1 MALSGYSYEAYDK
14 SGKKTKGI
22 VNGSDRQAAIQDLKQ
37 NLYVYKLQ
45 EAKPSL
51 LQRELILGS
60 KRIPLKVFVPFLR
73 QLSTL
78 FKAGVPLV
86 ESLRILGEQTTYKR
100 LKKILPEFA
109 AGVARG
115 NQLSDVLREQEA
127 LFPPVFISMVRAG
140 EVTGNLEDVLDN
152 LATYMEKEHNTREKV
167 KSAMTYPAVIGVMS
181 ICTCTFLL
189 IKVIPNFVGSLKQA
203 GSQLPWS
210 TRVVLATSDHLVGT
224 WYLYLLGI
232 MLCFLLFRYLLKKP
246 KFRFAVD
253 ALKLRVP
260 VFGKLL
266 QKAAIAR
273 ASRTMATLF
282 KSAVPTLQVFTVAA
296 NVVGNEIYAKA
307 LREARDSLRGG
318 NSMVVP
324 LRKEKMF
331 PPLVTQMIA
340 IGEQTGNIDTMFGKI
355 ADFYE
360 ADVEATVDKL
370 RPLIEPLMI
379 LILAGVV
386 GVIVTAALA
395 PIFQMYQD
403 FGKLH

>member
-1 MALSGYSYEAYDK
+1 MAGYTYEAYDK
-14 SGKKTKGI
+14 TGKKIKGI
-22 VNGSDRQAAIQDLKQ
+22 VSGSDRQAAIQDLKQ
-37 NLYVYKLQ
+37 NLVLIKLA
-45 EAKPSL
+45 EAKPSIW
-51 LQRELILGS
+51 QKELILGS
-60 KRIPLKVFVPFLR
+60 KRIPLKYFVPFLR
-73 QLSTL
+73 QLATL

-86 ESLRILGEQTTYKR
+86 ESLRILGEQTSYKR
-100 LKKILPEFA
+100 LQSILPDLA
-109 AGVARG
+109 ATVARG
-115 NQLSDVLREQEA
+115 NQLSEALREYDEM
-127 LFPPVFISMVRAG
+127 FPTVFLSMVRAG

-167 KSAMTYPAVIGVMS
+167 KSAMTYPAVISVMS
-181 ICTCTFLL
+181 VVTCTFLMV
-189 IKVIPNFVGSLKQA
+189 KVIPNFVANLKSS
-203 GSQLPWS
+203 GVPLPWS
-210 TRVVLATSDHLVGT
+210 TRVVLATSHHLVGT
-224 WYLYLLGI
+224 WYFYLVGI
-232 MLCFLLFRYLLKKP
+232 LVCMLLFRYLLKKP

-253 ALKLRVP
+253 LLKLHVP
-260 VFGKLL
+260 VFGSLM

-296 NVVGNEIYAKA
+296 NVVGNEVYSKA
-307 LREARDSLRGG
+307 LRAARDSLRGG

-340 IGEQTGNIDTMFGKI
+340 IGEQTGNIDTMFSKI

-360 ADVEATVDKL
+360 ADVETTVDKL

-379 LILAGVV
+379 LILAFVV
-386 GVIVTAALA
+386 GVIVTAVLA
-395 PIFQMYQD
+395 PIFEMYQN